1 VLAREQQVS
10 AANHGA
16 LLDALALLVQMLG
29 PLAPHIA
36 EELWL
41 AFGREQHGAQTPWPR
56 VSFQVP
62 A

>member
-1 VLAREQQVS
+1 VLARDDELS
-10 AANHGA
+10 AANHQA

-41 AFGREQHGAQTPWPR
+41 AFGGEEDGAQTPWPG
-56 VSFQVP
+56 VSFEV
-62 A
+62 AA